1 MDAQRAAG
9 GQTSNILTDWSS
21 DGHQLLYSTAA
32 SIGSELW
39 LLSLSGE
46 RKPVNLLRSRF
57 EVMHANFSPDAKMVA
72 YTSSESGK
80 YEVWVE
86 TIPRSDKK
94 RQVSINGGYE
104 PRWSADGREIY
115 YLSEDRKLMAVS
127 VGPGFSFGAPKP
139 LFQTRVP
146 EGVRAMRMHYVPS
159 RDGRRFLVNTEAAA
173 PAPTPITVVQNWTA
187 GLKK

>member
-1 MDAQRAAG
+1 
-9 GQTSNILTDWSS
+9 
-21 DGHQLLYSTAA
+21 
-32 SIGSELW
+32 
-39 LLSLSGE
+39 
-46 RKPVNLLRSRF
+46 
-57 EVMHANFSPDAKMVA
+57 MHANFSPDAKMVA

-86 TIPRSDKK
+86 TVPRSDKK

-127 VGPGFSFGAPKP
+127 VGVGFSFETPKP

-146 EGVRAMRMHYVPS
+146 EGVRAVRTHYVPS
-159 RDGRRFLVNTEAAA
+159 RKGQQFLLNTQTVN
-173 PAPTPITVVQNWTA
+173 PAPTPITVMLNWMA
-187 GLKK
+187 GLRR